1 MKKNYIVI
9 FIGMTLT
16 ISNLIANESIENS
29 IIEFND
35 KPELYPP
42 FKISLIVFL
51 NNKISAESKKEQFLD
66 LERFI
71 YKTELIK
78 LNPPEMLIDKK
89 PLEEAFKKKNR
100 FLISLEDK
108 YKKNEKQDK
117 NLVIN
122 NKISKG
128 LPVQLYEVLNSDK
141 SDTDLIRTK
150 FQNNKDYHLVY
161 AQSWYQPIF
170 SKDLRNFIYIDIN
183 DENIKIH
190 GFISQYKEKY
200 LHSEIRLRYSV
211 IDGGGFEYVEPTN
224 LINFNNLNKDIK
236 SSNKGFRNLLQK
248 FERINVL
255 SPLFSRNNS
264 TSLSTNKNM
273 PNTYKDLFEISEERK
288 IEKSSYQ
295 YFDHPYFG
303 VLLKIEAFEDK

>member
-211 IDGGGFEYVEPTN
+211 IDDSGFEYVEPTN

>member
-211 IDGGGFEYVEPTN
+211 IDDGGFEYVEPTN

-248 FERINVL
+248 FEKINVL

>member
-190 GFISQYKEKY
+190 GFISQYKKKY

-211 IDGGGFEYVEPTN
+211 IDDGGFEYVEPTN

>member
-211 IDGGGFEYVEPTN
+211 IDDSGFEYVEPTN

-264 TSLSTNKNM
+264 TSLSTNKNI